1 MHDII
6 KKVINFVEGEH
17 LLASGDRVLLSCSA
31 GKDSMAMLH
40 LMAGLRDILDVE
52 LGIFHLNHLMRGE
65 ASDFDEKFLEERA
78 RFYKIPFMPERF
90 DFKKRRDPGY
100 SFEEQARKIRYALAQ
115 QTADRYHYTK
125 IATAHSKNDNAE
137 TLMMRILSGTGIHGL
152 QGIHASRDMI
162 IRPLLTISSE
172 DIVRYLEENGLSWR
186 DDDSNADNGYLRNHM
201 RNVILPVIRERYPA
215 FLDSLHTMSRQAGEQ
230 IRLTDR
236 LIAENYGQ
244 LVEQDNEG
252 ITLSTYKIDDD
263 RVLFNHVL
271 SSVIRRHAG
280 PYVNSGMLNEIWKK
294 YNTGKSHMILYKTGD
309 IRMRKFPGEAGKL
322 IRIEKAGQSLSSS
335 QQWIYPVEIDET
347 GCRTLGI
354 PEAGIEVEI
363 FFSDFDY
370 FEENRLDKNHI
381 FVTISSDDT
390 TFYIRNRRKGDRIHL
405 GSGTKKI
412 KELFIEKKL
421 DNESKNC
428 VPLLIFG
435 AHIAAVMTGF
445 TTGFQNRISIDHMI
459 NDGSNKIL
467 VIRKM

>member
-6 KKVINFVEGEH
+6 KKVMDFAEGEH
-17 LLASGDRVLLSCSA
+17 LLVSGDRILLSCSA

-40 LMAGLRDILDVE
+40 IMAGLRDILDIE

-65 ASDFDEKFLEERA
+65 ASDLDEKFLGERA
-78 RFYKIPFMPERF
+78 RFYNIPCITERF
-90 DFKKRRDPGY
+90 DFKNRRDTGA
-100 SFEEQARKIRYALAQ
+100 SFEEQARTVRYALARE
-115 QTADRYHYTK
+115 TAGRCHYTK

-162 IRPLLTISSE
+162 IRPLLALSSE
-172 DIVRYLEENGLSWR
+172 DIVHYLEENGLPWR
-186 DDDSNADNGYLRNHM
+186 DDDSNTDNGYLRNHM
-201 RNVILPVIRERYPA
+201 RNVILPVIRERYPS
-215 FLDSLHTMSRQAGEQ
+215 FLDSLHAMSRLAGEQ

-236 LIAENYGQ
+236 LIDEKYGQ
-244 LVEQDNEG
+244 LIERDDEG
-252 ITLSTYKIDDD
+252 VTLSAYKIDGD

-271 SSVIRRHAG
+271 SSLIRLHAG

-294 YNTGKSHMILYKTGD
+294 YNTGKSHMILHETGD
-309 IRMRKFPGEAGKL
+309 VRMRKLPGVAGKL
-322 IRIEKAGQSLSSS
+322 IRLEKAGQPSYLS
-335 QQWIYPVEIDET
+335 QEWIYPVQIDET
-347 GCRTLGI
+347 NIRTLKI

-363 FFSDFDY
+363 FFSDFNY
-370 FEENRLDKNHI
+370 FTKNRLDKNHI

-445 TTGFQNRISIDHMI
+445 TTGFQNRVSIDHMI
-459 NDGSNKIL
+459 NNGSNKIL

>member
-172 DIVRYLEENGLSWR
+172 DIVRY
-186 DDDSNADNGYLRNHM
+186 
-201 RNVILPVIRERYPA
+201 
-215 FLDSLHTMSRQAGEQ
+215 
-230 IRLTDR
+230 
-236 LIAENYGQ
+236 
-244 LVEQDNEG
+244 
-252 ITLSTYKIDDD
+252 
-263 RVLFNHVL
+263 
-271 SSVIRRHAG
+271 
-280 PYVNSGMLNEIWKK
+280 
-294 YNTGKSHMILYKTGD
+294 
-309 IRMRKFPGEAGKL
+309 
-322 IRIEKAGQSLSSS
+322 
-335 QQWIYPVEIDET
+335 
-347 GCRTLGI
+347 
-354 PEAGIEVEI
+354 
-363 FFSDFDY
+363 
-370 FEENRLDKNHI
+370 
-381 FVTISSDDT
+381 
-390 TFYIRNRRKGDRIHL
+390 
-405 GSGTKKI
+405 
-412 KELFIEKKL
+412 
-421 DNESKNC
+421 
-428 VPLLIFG
+428 
-435 AHIAAVMTGF
+435 
-445 TTGFQNRISIDHMI
+445 
-459 NDGSNKIL
+459 
-467 VIRKM
+467 